1 MECYFERVENKNVKK
16 YLREVEIV
24 RISICGVSI
33 KINIS
38 IDEFISF
45 ASRVITSSYMN
56 LNRPAS
62 LISLNHVQNRGNAL
76 TRLDELKRDAI
87 VLLKRLVETLLR
99 EVFEGMVGGFFGAG
113 CTIILHSPGVLL
125 LASSSFFFTGVAA
138 VAVTHDLP
146 PAARRLTRLA
156 LFLLALANV
165 VRDDDS
171 LLLMQL
177 RLLLLLIMLLIYLLV
192 IDGHRCVVDSQW
204 HGLPNPIFIDTQEL
218 VRRIE
223 DVHAQ
228 KSSL

>member
-1 MECYFERVENKNVKK
+1 M
-16 YLREVEIV
+16 
-24 RISICGVSI
+24 
-33 KINIS
+33 
-38 IDEFISF
+38 
-45 ASRVITSSYMN
+45 
-56 LNRPAS
+56 
-62 LISLNHVQNRGNAL
+62 QNRGNAL
-76 TRLDELKRDAI
+76 TRLNELERDAI
-87 VLLKRLVETLLR
+87 VLLERLVETRLR

-113 CTIILHSPGVLL
+113 GTIILHSPGVLL
-125 LASSSFFFTGVAA
+125 LTSSSFLFTGVAA

-171 LLLMQL
+171 LLLIRL
-177 RLLLLLIMLLIYLLV
+177 RLLLLLIMLLIMLLICLLV
-192 IDGHRCVVDSQW
+192 IGVHRCVVDSQW
-204 HGLPNPIFIDTQEL
+204 HGLPNRIFIDTQEL